1 MSIRTARFLLTC
13 IFFASCNEILF
24 AQTNTKPISGKISI
38 QLAQGS
44 QLGKIM
50 FEPGDTHTGG
60 NGQIVEGIEGSGQEM
75 LKTHIH
81 AHLSVFYKGEQLA
94 IPYGIGIIKPFRVVR
109 GFVEGGKGYYWLHTH
124 DATGILH
131 IESPNN
137 RAYTLGNFFDI
148 WGKPLDQHNVAGL
161 KGRIR
166 AYVDGQ
172 IFFGNIRISFSKTMA
187 KSRWKWGNPYTSVAF
202 GKRCQEMGVKPSMG
216 TMGDAYD
223 NAMAESFF
231 ASLECEL
238 IDRRSWKTMTEARL
252 AIFTWI
258 EAWYNPLRRHKGY
271 STAIPD

>member
-1 MSIRTARFLLTC
+1 MSIRPARFLLTL
-13 IFFASCNEILF
+13 ILFASCIEFAF
-24 AQTNTKPISGKISI
+24 AQTDPTPIPGKMPM
-38 QLAQGS
+38 QLARGS
-44 QLGKIM
+44 QLGKTM

-60 NGQIVEGIEGSGQEM
+60 NGQIVDGIEGSGQEM

-161 KGRIR
+161 KGRIW
-166 AYVDGQ
+166 AYVDGRIFLGKIRDIVLKEHGQ
-172 IFFGNIRISFSKTMA
+172 ITLE
-187 KSRWKWGNPYTSVAF
+187 V
-202 GKRCQEMGVKPSMG
+202 GKPIVKPPV
-216 TMGDAYD
+216 Y
-223 NAMAESFF
+223 
-231 ASLECEL
+231 
-238 IDRRSWKTMTEARL
+238 
-252 AIFTWI
+252 IF
-258 EAWYNPLRRHKGY
+258 PQGL
-271 STAIPD
+271 